1 MRAFAVAALALVAA
15 APAPAAVK
23 LHGNNFFSNCR
34 FSHIAADDPIALPG
48 HPGRSHSHAFFGN
61 VSTSAYSTLA
71 SLERAGTTCRPSSD
85 RAAYWVPTLYVGG
98 RAIRPAKAQ
107 VYYTLRGFSTMRAFP
122 PGLRV
127 IAGDAHALRPQST
140 DVVYWACGGHA
151 LRTRP
156 STVAPAKCPVLH
168 AFLVAR
174 LQGRTKPV
182 RLPVQSKTFLELHVN
197 FPDCWDGKHL
207 DSLDHQSHMAYS
219 RNYVCPAS
227 HPVKIPLIRLMIRY
241 PLRSGSG
248 VVLSSG
254 GQLTGHADFFNAWDE
269 RALAR
274 LVADCFHDRPCNE
287 PKR

>member
-1 MRAFAVAALALVAA
+1 
-15 APAPAAVK
+15 
-23 LHGNNFFSNCR
+23 
-34 FSHIAADDPIALPG
+34 
-48 HPGRSHSHAFFGN
+48 
-61 VSTSAYSTLA
+61 
-71 SLERAGTTCRPSSD
+71 
-85 RAAYWVPTLYVGG
+85 
-98 RAIRPAKAQ
+98 
-107 VYYTLRGFSTMRAFP
+107 
-122 PGLRV
+122 
-127 IAGDAHALRPQST
+127 
-140 DVVYWACGGHA
+140 
-151 LRTRP
+151 
-156 STVAPAKCPVLH
+156 VLH

-182 RLPVQSKTFLELHVN
+182 RLPVQSKTFLELHIN

-227 HPVKIPLIRLMIRY
+227 HPVKVPLIRLMIRY